1 MDDDDDFIDDG
12 YSKPGPSHK
21 RASADEG
28 YPVEKSADRGYPM
41 EGASAQDDDRYAPSV
56 ATSQG
61 DIEPLDEG
69 EDFTIDELKSLLQ
82 NFDYLS
88 GTEQVRLAL
97 YKSFSSFWKSLKFI
111 FIYFYLFIRIKINY
125 NLNKILILINITLL
139 LTFVSLK

>member
-97 YKSFSSFWKSLKFI
+97 NKSFSSFWKSLKFI
-111 FIYFYLFIRIKINY
+111 FIYLFVLKLIIIGIK
-125 NLNKILILINITLL
+125 
-139 LTFVSLK
+139 S